1 MPLLRLDR
9 HGRNRTSFES
19 GERDRL
25 AGHFAKAIFA
35 LVYPARRSVD
45 LGDKLALAVA
55 GPKLDTPVGFAR
67 RAVGNVGFSDR
78 AALELCHRVARFA
91 DDRLF
96 PVELLLA
103 EIGELERAH
112 ELFADARPIAGHEHS
127 PHLQTILR
135 FANVLESL
143 GQKTH
148 QN

>member
-35 LVYPARRSVD
+35 LVYPAQRSVD

-91 DDRLF
+91 DRSEEHTS
-96 PVELLLA
+96 EL
-103 EIGELERAH
+103 
-112 ELFADARPIAGHEHS
+112 
-127 PHLQTILR
+127 Q
-135 FANVLESL
+135 SL
-143 GQKTH
+143 MRISYAVFWLKKKK
-148 QN
+148 